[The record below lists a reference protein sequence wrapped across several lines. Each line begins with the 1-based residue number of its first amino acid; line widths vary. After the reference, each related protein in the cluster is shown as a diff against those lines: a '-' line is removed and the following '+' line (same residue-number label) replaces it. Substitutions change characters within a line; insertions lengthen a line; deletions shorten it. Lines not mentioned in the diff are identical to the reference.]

1 MSAEPVIARIH
12 VFWALLS
19 LSLAMLPHAG
29 RFSPWMLVCFGALAG
44 WRVLGEFRLL
54 PLPTRKHV
62 ALWILKQLLAVAFF
76 VAIYITYHGQLGRD
90 AGVALLTA
98 LLGLK
103 MLELHNARDYY
114 VVMFLAYFLVVTNF
128 FYSQTLATSVFMLI
142 VVIIVTGGLVR
153 FNASEDSVGIQR
165 CLQLATTYVAQ
176 TLPLMVVGFFLF
188 PRIPGPLWGVE
199 QGSSAD
205 VTGLTNEMTIGHI
218 TELGVSDEIAF
229 RVAFE
234 GEPPSARDLYW
245 RGPVMW
251 HTDGRSWSAGHIGNG
266 DAQPIVSGGHV
277 YRYAV
282 TIEPHYER

>member
-76 VAIYITYHGQLGRD
+76 VAIYITYRGQLGRD

-128 FYSQTLATSVFMLI
+128 FLFANLGHGRVHAHRRHYRDRRVSAL
-142 VVIIVTGGLVR
+142 
-153 FNASEDSVGIQR
+153 QR
-165 CLQLATTYVAQ
+165 LRRLCRNT
-176 TLPLMVVGFFLF
+176 TLPPTRHHLRCPDATVDGRRVLF
-188 PRIPGPLWGVE
+188 V
-199 QGSSAD
+199 SAD
-205 VTGLTNEMTIGHI
+205 PG
-218 TELGVSDEIAF
+218 AF
-229 RVAFE
+229 
-234 GEPPSARDLYW
+234 
-245 RGPVMW
+245 M
-251 HTDGRSWSAGHIGNG
+251 GR
-266 DAQPIVSGGHV
+266 
-277 YRYAV
+277 
-282 TIEPHYER
+282 

>member
-1 MSAEPVIARIH
+1 
-12 VFWALLS
+12 
-19 LSLAMLPHAG
+19 
-29 RFSPWMLVCFGALAG
+29 
-44 WRVLGEFRLL
+44 
-54 PLPTRKHV
+54 
-62 ALWILKQLLAVAFF
+62 
-76 VAIYITYHGQLGRD
+76 
-90 AGVALLTA
+90 
-98 LLGLK
+98 
-103 MLELHNARDYY
+103 
-114 VVMFLAYFLVVTNF
+114 
-128 FYSQTLATSVFMLI
+128 
-142 VVIIVTGGLVR
+142 
-153 FNASEDSVGIQR
+153 
-165 CLQLATTYVAQ
+165 
-176 TLPLMVVGFFLF
+176 MVVGFFLF